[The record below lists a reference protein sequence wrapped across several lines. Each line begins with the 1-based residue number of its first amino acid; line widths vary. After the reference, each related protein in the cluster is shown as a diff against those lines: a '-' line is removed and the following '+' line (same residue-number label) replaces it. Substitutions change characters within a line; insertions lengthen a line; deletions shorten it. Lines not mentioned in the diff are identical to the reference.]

1 VFQELLKKYLISNNH
16 RILVEMIPDFELE
29 AKQSQE
35 ELSSFASIK
44 SSFTEEQLQEII
56 QKTKILKEAQ
66 EKPDSPEARA
76 TLPKLGLEDIDRKTK
91 EIPISIIQEESN
103 KENNDFTLL
112 THPLSS
118 NGILYTD
125 IVFNYSLVDLE
136 DLELM
141 PLFTRLLMEAGTT
154 NYDPVTLSRKIGT
167 HTGGISIGLYNDYYH
182 SHHIPGT
189 VANLDEAI
197 FYLTIRGKA
206 TKDKIPI
213 LFDLF
218 SEILLNSHLNNQK
231 RAIEL
236 LKEAKASKES
246 SILTSGHR
254 YGSTRLASRDSI
266 LGYFNEITGG
276 LTSVR
281 NAGKLLKEAE
291 TNWEN
296 MLNRLEKIKLKL
308 LFKGK
313 PSQDIKNSKQLVI
326 NLTGDETLL
335 SSSRS
340 VIDSFVEKIPASPFT
355 SSSSSFSH
363 PSSLSNR
370 WKDKKAS
377 LLLPKK
383 NEGFAIPSLVNYV
396 VYGGRIYNEGEKVS
410 GSNSVFIRYL
420 SNGFLW
426 DQIRVLG
433 GAYGGFAQFSEI
445 SGRMTFLS
453 YRDPNL
459 LNTLKI
465 YKKSISALSPS
476 STASSSSESE
486 SGTQEMTSQQT
497 HEGPTSE
504 DILQNIIGS
513 VGDLD
518 SPQSVDQKG
527 YTSLLQYLTEESPE
541 FRQQY
546 RNEVLSSKIE
556 DIPAFI
562 TKMEKL
568 KETGSVIVFG
578 SQSAL
583 ETANKELSNDEKLI
597 IEPALQNMNN
607 NANEVNNGQEGV

>member
-1 VFQELLKKYLISNNH
+1 
-16 RILVEMIPDFELE
+16 MIPDYELE
-29 AKQSQE
+29 TKQSQE
-35 ELSSFASIK
+35 ELSSLASIK
-44 SSFTEEQLQEII
+44 SSFTEEQLQDII
-56 QKTKILKEAQ
+56 TKTKILKEAQ
-66 EKPDSPEARA
+66 EKPDSLEAKA

-91 EIPISIIQEESN
+91 EIPITIVQEQSN
-103 KENNDFTLL
+103 REDDVKKGEKEEIKSSDFTLL
-112 THPLSS
+112 THSLSS
-118 NGILYTD
+118 NGILYVD
-125 IVFNYSLVDLE
+125 IAFNYSLIDLE

-141 PLFTRLLMEAGTT
+141 PLFTRLLMEAGTS

-182 SHHIPGT
+182 SNHIPGT

-197 FYLTIRGKA
+197 FYLTIRGKS
-206 TKDKIPI
+206 TKEKIPI

-236 LKEAKASKES
+236 LKETKAAKES

-254 YGSTRLASRDSI
+254 YGSTRLAGRDSI
-266 LGYFNEITGG
+266 LGYFNEMTSG

-296 MLNRLEKIKLKL
+296 LLNRLEKIKLKL

-313 PSQDIKNSKQLVI
+313 ATKEINNSKQLVI

-335 SSSRS
+335 SSSRP
-340 VIDSFVEKIPASPFT
+340 VIDSFVQKIPSSPFT
-355 SSSSSFSH
+355 SSLSSFSY
-363 PSSLSNR
+363 PSSLSER

-383 NEGFAIPSLVNYV
+383 NEGFTIPSLVNYV

-426 DQIRVLG
+426 DHIRVLG

-459 LNTLKI
+459 LNTLNI

-476 STASSSSESE
+476 SSSPSTSASTSEE
-486 SGTQEMTSQQT
+486 TDGQQT
-497 HEGPTSE
+497 HHEGPTSE

-513 VGDLD
+513 IGDLD

-527 YTSLLQYLTEESPE
+527 YTSFLQYLTEESSE

-546 RNEVLSSKIE
+546 RNEILSSKIE

-562 TKMEKL
+562 QKMEKL
-568 KETGSVIVFG
+568 KDSGSVIVFG

-583 ETANKELSNDEKLI
+583 ETANKELSIDEKLI
-597 IEPALQNMNN
+597 IEPALQNMNTQVTNEN
-607 NANEVNNGQEGV
+607 NNSEEGV